1 MTTTMPVPFVD
12 LRAQHAPLTE
22 AIERAVREVVTR
34 GDFIMGAAVERFET
48 EYAGYIGTRHAI
60 GVGTGLAAI
69 ELALRAFEV
78 GPGDEVITPANTF
91 IATVLAILAVGAT
104 PVFVDMDAATYAI
117 DPAAIGAA
125 ITPRTKAIV
134 PVHLYGQPVDLDA
147 VLAIASRHNLV
158 VIEDA
163 AQAHGARYKGKR
175 AGSVGHAAAFSFY
188 PSKNLGAL
196 GDGGIITTNDDRAA
210 AKLRLLRN
218 YGQRVKYYHTVAGT
232 NSRLDTLQAAVL
244 SIKLPHLDG
253 WNAAR
258 RANAGAYAARLSGHV
273 KTPVA
278 AAGVEH
284 IYHLYVIETAEREA
298 LEQRLRAR
306 QIQTGIH
313 YPVPAHL
320 QEACASLGYKAGDFP
335 VTEAAAPRI
344 LSLPMFAELT
354 EAQIDYVAETVIG
367 TT

>member
-1 MTTTMPVPFVD
+1 MVPFVD
-12 LRAQHAPLTE
+12 LRAQHAPLND
-22 AIERAVREVVTR
+22 AIEQVFRELMTR

-48 EYAGYIGTRHAI
+48 EYAAYIGARHAI
-60 GVGTGLAAI
+60 GVGTGLSAI
-69 ELALRAFEV
+69 ELALRAFDV

-91 IATVLAILAVGAT
+91 IATVLAILAVGAK
-104 PVFVDMDAATYAI
+104 PVFVDMDAASYCI
-117 DPAAIGAA
+117 DAAAIGAA
-125 ITPRTKAIV
+125 VTPRTKAIV

-147 VLAIASRHNLV
+147 VLAVAQRHGLV
-158 VIEDA
+158 LIEDA
-163 AQAHGARYKGKR
+163 AQAHGARYKGRR
-175 AGSVGHAAAFSFY
+175 AGSFGHAAAFSFY

-196 GDGGIITTNDDRAA
+196 GDGGIITTSDDRAA
-210 AKLRLLRN
+210 ARLRLLRN
-218 YGQRVKYYHTVAGT
+218 YGQRVKYYHAIPGT

-258 RANAGAYAARLSGHV
+258 RRHADAYAKRLGSAV

-278 AAGVEH
+278 SAGVEH
-284 IYHLYVIETAEREA
+284 IYHLYVIETPEREA
-298 LEQRLRAR
+298 LEQRLKAK

-354 EAQIDYVAETVIG
+354 DAQIDYVCDAVKG
-367 TT
+367 NPA